1 MNGVWRSLLW
11 KEWREQRWRV
21 ALLIS
26 LPLLL
31 LPVPWLTGPDYFN
44 GSLLVPLL
52 IFGVPTIC
60 IFIGAGLGAGEQSHR
75 TIGFIQSLPSG
86 MERAAIAK
94 LIVGGVTAFLPWL
107 VTSAV
112 VFIWDKWEVVDNI
125 LPSLPLLWL
134 LLGVVSVSL
143 VVWAAAASANLADE
157 VRGGAVAFL
166 ALFAPWALI
175 GIVSQSPRLPEP
187 VIPFLMSAAP
197 GGIFAVVTEVEKWT
211 QLGFSASGLI
221 FLLFL
226 CATTLTVNCAVT
238 YSFVRRFGKAL
249 KAPARGAIPVA
260 RSSELVPL
268 GPPRLSPGRAVLWRQ
283 LRETAPLALLGAA
296 TILCITLVVS
306 VIVYRESEETLFG
319 EFAAQL
325 AVSVWA
331 FAGIMI
337 SIVAGL
343 GVFLDDLRPELNNF
357 WRSRPINPTQ
367 SFFIRYFASLAMTL
381 TALAL
386 PTGVILLAVALNE
399 DAFRLFQRNSDVT
412 LEFFVSVVLAQA
424 AMFSVSMAAMIFIQR
439 PVIAAIVASLVGTV
453 GVGLATNVEVVS
465 ALTVWLVI
473 AALVAATVVAAWQA
487 IRSDWRWAN

>member
-1 MNGVWRSLLW
+1 MNGVWRNLLW

-44 GSLLVPLL
+44 TSLLVPLI

-60 IFIGAGLGAGEQSHR
+60 IFIGAGVGAGEQSQR
-75 TIGFIQSLPSG
+75 TIGFLQALPIG

-94 LIVGGVTAFLPWL
+94 LIVGGTTVFLPW
-107 VTSAV
+107 VATSVV
-112 VFIWDKWEVVDNI
+112 VFVWDQWGVVNGVS
-125 LPSLPLLWL
+125 SLFVLLGL
-134 LLGVVSVSL
+134 LMGVVSASL
-143 VVWAAAASANLADE
+143 VVWAAAASANVADE
-157 VRGGAVAFL
+157 VRRGAVAFL
-166 ALFAPWALI
+166 TLFAPWAAI
-175 GIVSQSPRLPEP
+175 GTVGHRLPES
-187 VIPFLMSAAP
+187 VLTLLMSAAP
-197 GGIFAVVTEVEKWT
+197 GGIFAVVSEASGP
-211 QLGFSASGLI
+211 QIAGLSASRLI
-221 FLLFL
+221 YLLLL
-226 CATTLTVNCAVT
+226 CGTALTVNCAVT
-238 YSFVRRFGKAL
+238 YWFVRRFGKSL
-249 KAPARGAIPVA
+249 KAPARRPAAETKPDMTA
-260 RSSELVPL
+260 PL
-268 GPPRLSPGRAVLWRQ
+268 GPPRLSPWRAVLWRQ
-283 LRETAPLALLGAA
+283 FRETAPLALLGAA
-296 TILCITLVVS
+296 TILCITLLVS
-306 VIVYRESEETLFG
+306 FIVYRETEETLFG
-319 EFAAQL
+319 EFAARL

-381 TALAL
+381 LALAL
-386 PTGVILLAVALNE
+386 PTGVVLLAVAINK
-399 DAFRLFQRNSDVT
+399 DAFRLFVRDGDVT

-439 PVIAAIVASLVGTV
+439 PVIAAVVASLIGVV
-453 GVGLATNVEVVS
+453 GVGLATNVEVASVF
-465 ALTVWLVI
+465 TIWLVV
-473 AALVAATVVAAWQA
+473 AGFVAATIVAAWQA

>member
-11 KEWREQRWRV
+11 KEWREQRWKT

-31 LPVPWLTGPDYFN
+31 LPVPWVTGPDYFN
-44 GSLLVPLL
+44 NSLLVPLVL
-52 IFGVPTIC
+52 FGVPTIC
-60 IFIGAGLGAGEQSHR
+60 IFIGAGLGAGEQSQR
-75 TIGFIQSLPSG
+75 TVGFLQALPIG

-94 LIVGGVTAFLPWL
+94 LIVGGATVFLPWV

-112 VFIWDKWEVVDNI
+112 VFVWDQRGVVNEV
-125 LPSLPLLWL
+125 PPLIL
-134 LLGVVSVSL
+134 LLGLLMGVVSVSL

-166 ALFAPWALI
+166 TLFAPWAVI
-175 GIVSQSPRLPEP
+175 GILSHRLPSP
-187 VIPFLMSAAP
+187 VLSLLMSAAP
-197 GGIFAVVTEVEKWT
+197 GGIFAVASEASELQSVG
-211 QLGFSASGLI
+211 LSAARLI
-221 FLLFL
+221 YLLLL
-226 CATTLTVNCAVT
+226 CATALTVNCAVT

-249 KAPARGAIPVA
+249 KAPARRTAVEAKPD
-260 RSSELVPL
+260 RTTTL
-268 GPPRLSPGRAVLWRQ
+268 GPPRLSPWRAVLWRQ
-283 LRETAPLALLGAA
+283 FRETAPLALLGAA
-296 TILCITLVVS
+296 TILCITLLVS

-381 TALAL
+381 LALAL
-386 PTGVILLAVALNE
+386 PTGVVLLAVALNE
-399 DAFRLFQRNSDVT
+399 DALRLFVRDGDVT

-439 PVIAAIVASLVGTV
+439 PVIAAIVASLVGAA
-453 GVGLATNVEVVS
+453 GAVVAANDEAAS
-465 ALTVWLVI
+465 ALAIWLVI
-473 AALVAATVVAAWQA
+473 AALVAATVMAAWRA